1 MPAATFFTRR
11 FVPVAVAVLLSLIG
25 LSLIALTNVQA
36 QPAPAADRSRL
47 GAPAASTEGTETLP
61 PGAFTQTMLTNMT
74 NPIAMA
80 FDPQGRLF
88 YTEKTTGQVR
98 LFQNSTLQ
106 ANPVI
111 TFSVSCASERGL
123 LGIAVDPQFNINH
136 YIYVYYTVAVGA
148 TDCNTTPATVNRVA
162 RFTENNGVGSNPQTI
177 FESPQTAGNHNGG
190 NIHFGPD
197 GKLYITIGENANP
210 ANSQDVTVKNG
221 KIHRINSDGTIPA
234 DNPVFTQTG
243 ALPSLY
249 AMGLRNSF
257 DFAFDPLTPG
267 RIFASENGPNCD
279 DEMNRIVGGY
289 NYGWR
294 QNYACDDATTPDP
307 TYNTIAPL
315 WSLPRFGPSCC
326 QAPVGITVYSGGS
339 VPQWTNGI
347 FMATYNN
354 QELRHF
360 YLNPARTDITA
371 VNVVQNIFGGTD
383 IETGPDG
390 ALWYI
395 QAGGYSPGTLIRIL
409 GSGGT
414 ATATPPPATATRT
427 PTVTSTNTV
436 PPSATPTS
444 TIPPNT
450 ATTTPGPGTP
460 SVTPTN
466 TIPPNTATTT
476 PGPGT
481 PSITPTNTALPN
493 TATPT
498 PGPGTPSITATPT
511 MDMTMPPTDTPG
523 PSATPPSPLPSP
535 TACTISFSDVLSSN
549 VFYPFVQ
556 CLACHGILSGYADGT
571 FQPSANV
578 SRGQLAK
585 IVALAAQLNGTPTSQ
600 TFTDVLAG
608 NVFYPFVEQMASRTY
623 VSGYTCGGS
632 NPQTGV
638 AEPCDA
644 QQRPYFRPSNTA
656 SRGQI
661 AKVVGEA
668 YGLTGNGGAQRFADI
683 APGSTFYAWINGLA
697 ALGSISGYDCGGPNE
712 PCNAT
717 RQPYFRPSATTSR
730 GQTAKIVGNTFFP
743 NCAALSTGS
752 VDVRIESFAF
762 QPPNLSLPA
771 GTTVRWTDY
780 DLDYHTVTAIDGSF
794 DSGNIQRGQSYQRT
808 FNVPGIYTYYCQPH
822 HYMTGTLTIT
832 MP

>member
-1 MPAATFFTRR
+1 MPASSFLTRR
-11 FVPVAVAVLLSLIG
+11 FFPLAVLFILAG
-25 LSLIALTNVQA
+25 LSLVALTNVQA
-36 QPAPAADRSRL
+36 QPIDDRNRLAAPVAA
-47 GAPAASTEGTETLP
+47 PTEGTETLP
-61 PGAFTQTMLTNMT
+61 AGASTQIMLSNMT

-98 LFQNSTLQ
+98 LFQNNTLQ
-106 ANPVI
+106 ASPVI
-111 TFSVSCASERGL
+111 TFSVDSNGERGL
-123 LGIAVDPQFNINH
+123 LGIALDPAFTTNH
-136 YIYVYYTVAVGA
+136 LIYVYYTCNPAGGACAVLQ
-148 TDCNTTPATVNRVA
+148 NQVV

-177 FESPQTAGNHNGG
+177 FFSPQTATNHNGG

-197 GKLYITIGENANP
+197 GKLYISIGENANP

-221 KIHRINSDGTIPA
+221 KMHRINADGSIPS

-267 RIFASENGPNCD
+267 RIFASENGPSCD

-294 QNYACDDATTPDP
+294 PNYPCDDAAPDP
-307 TYNTIAPL
+307 VYNTIAPL

-326 QAPVGITVYSGGS
+326 QAPTGITVYSGSS
-339 VPQWTNGI
+339 VPQWTNSI

-354 QELRHF
+354 GAMRHF
-360 YLNPARTDITA
+360 YLNPARTDITG
-371 VNVVQNIFGGTD
+371 VNVVQNIVVGTD

-390 ALWYI
+390 GLWYI
-395 QAGGYSPGTLIRIL
+395 QGGGYSSGTLIRIL

-414 ATATPPPATATRT
+414 NTPTPPPATATRT
-427 PTVTSTNTV
+427 ALATATSTAVLGTATTT
-436 PPSATPTS
+436 PGLGTPSATATR
-444 TIPPNT
+444 TALPNT

-460 SVTPTN
+460 S
-466 TIPPNTATTT
+466 
-476 PGPGT
+476 
-481 PSITPTNTALPN
+481 
-493 TATPT
+493 
-498 PGPGTPSITATPT
+498 ATPT
-511 MDMTMPPTDTPG
+511 MNPTMLPTDTPG

-535 TACTISFSDVLSSN
+535 TACVISFSDVPVSN

-556 CLACHGILSGYADGT
+556 CLACHGIISGYSDGT
-571 FQPSANV
+571 FRPGNNV

-585 IVALAAQLNGTPTSQ
+585 IVAESAQWTETVSGQ
-600 TFTDVLAG
+600 VFTDVAPG
-608 NVFYPFVEQMASRTY
+608 STFYTDTMRLASRNF

-632 NPQTGV
+632 NPQTGA

-644 QQRPYFRPSNTA
+644 VGRFYFRPSNNA

-661 AKVVGEA
+661 AKIVGEA
-668 YGLTGNGGAQRFADI
+668 FGLTGGGGSQRFADI

-697 ALGSISGYDCGGPNE
+697 ALGSISGYTCGGPGE

-717 RQPYFRPSATTSR
+717 RQPYFRPSSLASR
-730 GQTAKIVGNTFFP
+730 GQTAKIVSNTFFP
-743 NCAALSTGS
+743 NCAALATGS
-752 VDVRIESFAF
+752 SDIRIESFAF
-762 QPPNLSLPA
+762 HPSSLTLPA
-771 GTTVRWTDY
+771 GTTLRWTNY
-780 DLDYHTVTAIDGSF
+780 DLDYHTVTATDGSF
-794 DSGNIQRGQSYQRT
+794 DSDNIQRGQSYQRT
-808 FNVPGIYTYYCQPH
+808 FNVPGTYSYFCQPH
-822 HYMTGTLTIT
+822 PYMTGTLTIT
-832 MP
+832 LP